1 MSDVFSVKLRTERAP
16 MKKLGVLLCLFYIVC
31 ISLGCGGGDTVTV
44 DETPEAEQ
52 STPETDDMQAEAAGG
67 AAN

>member
-1 MSDVFSVKLRTERAP
+1 
-16 MKKLGVLLCLFYIVC
+16 MKKLGILLCLVFAF
-31 ISLGCGGGDTVTV
+31 SLHLGCGGGDTVTV

-67 AAN
+67 GAN

>member
-1 MSDVFSVKLRTERAP
+1 